1 MLYNSTSASFQT
13 PYDIHDAVERLRAV
27 TKPRAFGA
35 LTSQA
40 AVGRVSET
48 DVSLQRVIPSF
59 RNPFKPCF
67 IGHFEPTASGTRLVG
82 RFTMPWV
89 IKLLVTVWISFC
101 VLWTAAAS
109 WFVIASGNG
118 ERWYFPL
125 FGVCMLVAGGLV
137 VKVGMWLGRNDVAW
151 LTDVI
156 SDALSASTVARD
168 LNRAGS

>member
-1 MLYNSTSASFQT
+1 VLYNSTSASFKT
-13 PYDIHDAVERLRAV
+13 PYGIHDAVERLRAV
-27 TKPRAFGA
+27 TKPSAFGA

-48 DVSLQRVIPSF
+48 DVSLQRVIPSV

-67 IGHFEPTASGTRLVG
+67 VGRFEATASGTRLVG

-89 IKLLVTVWISFC
+89 IKVLVTGWSSFC
-101 VLWTAAAS
+101 FFWTAAAS

-125 FGVCMLVAGGLV
+125 VGVCMLVAGGLV
-137 VKVGMWLGRNDVAW
+137 VKVGTWFGRNDVAW
-151 LTDVI
+151 LTGVI
-156 SDALSASTVARD
+156 SGALSASTEARAS
-168 LNRAGS
+168 NRAGF

>member
-1 MLYNSTSASFQT
+1 M
-13 PYDIHDAVERLRAV
+13 ERLRAV
-27 TKPRAFGA
+27 TKPSALDA

-40 AVGRVSET
+40 AVGRVSEQ
-48 DVSLQRVIPSF
+48 DVSLQRVIPSV

-67 IGHFEPTASGTRLVG
+67 VGCFEPTASGTRLVG

-89 IKLLVTVWISFC
+89 IKALVTIWISFC
-101 VLWTAAAS
+101 FLWTAAAS

-137 VKVGMWLGRNDVAW
+137 VKVGTWFGRNDVAW
-151 LTDVI
+151 LTGVI
-156 SDALSASTVARD
+156 SNALSACTEASALDRD
-168 LNRAGS
+168 GP